1 MEEGRGATLTLPPFV
16 GLDMCFV
23 GQRVCQLGPGRQCA
37 RTSALCLSLS
47 SWLSVS
53 LSGWLSVCLSL
64 STPLPLSLLAVSL
77 SLPLSVA
84 VSLSLSLS
92 LPPPHAP
99 SHPLSGSLPPPP
111 PFSLL
116 LVVSGWR
123 GVSHGSGA
131 AGGLL
136 PSAAWPLAC
145 VWKVFERERER
156 ERVCVCVCV
165 RKRECA

>member
-1 MEEGRGATLTLPPFV
+1 MLC
-16 GLDMCFV
+16 GLACLST
-23 GQRVCQLGPGRQCA
+23 GSWPAVCTHLR
-37 RTSALCLSLS
+37 SLSLS
-47 SWLSVS
+47 GWLSVS

-64 STPLPLSLLAVSL
+64 STPLPLSLSGC
-77 SLPLSVA
+77 
-84 VSLSLSLS
+84 LSLSPSLCGCLS
-92 LPPPHAP
+92 LCLFLSPPPHAP

-145 VWKVFERERER
+145 VWKVCVRERERER
-156 ERVCVCVCV
+156 ESVCVCVCV
-165 RKRECA
+165 CVCV